1 MRQILRLFLKLL
13 NRRPF
18 LVFLQWGQWISSS
31 PSNNDEQN
39 KKNTTAVQRCGKL
52 CQRRSLHIRVHS
64 HCVGQNVL
72 LGQTLKSLVIEAVV
86 SWKESSLWPAHGY
99 YLYLYYLQFV
109 KQLQE
114 APLRLIQVHTQNTKY
129 KRATKKNWG
138 AFSWLSTG
146 SVVKDLQWAQAP
158 QAFQCL
164 LSLLLELLQHWAL
177 PALPLAGHR
186 LRPML
191 AELPACWAS
200 KRNNRV
206 FGRTRISQVRN
217 KPVSL
222 YVTSSK
228 AHLKYPKKN

>member
-1 MRQILRLFLKLL
+1 MDF
-13 NRRPF
+13 F
-18 LVFLQWGQWISSS
+18 FSFE
-31 PSNNDEQN
+31 NNDEQN
-39 KKNTTAVQRCGKL
+39 KKNTTTTNSCFHSAKGAACISASTRTAWAKMFSSAKHSNRWSLKQWCREKSPPCGL
-52 CQRRSLHIRVHS
+52 PMATTSI
-64 HCVGQNVL
+64 
-72 LGQTLKSLVIEAVV
+72 I
-86 SWKESSLWPAHGY
+86 
-99 YLYLYYLQFV
+99 YLQFV

-177 PALPLAGHR
+177 AALPALPLAESMRRRQSHGWGHR

-191 AELPACWAS
+191 AELPASHVETKQPCFWKDKDFPS
-200 KRNNRV
+200 
-206 FGRTRISQVRN
+206 
-217 KPVSL
+217 
-222 YVTSSK
+222 
-228 AHLKYPKKN
+228 

>member
-1 MRQILRLFLKLL
+1 MSKTRKTPQRQIVVFTVPKAQLAYPRPLALRGPKCSPRPNTQIVGHWSSGVVKRVLPVACPWLL
-13 NRRPF
+13 P
-18 LVFLQWGQWISSS
+18 LSI
-31 PSNNDEQN
+31 
-39 KKNTTAVQRCGKL
+39 
-52 CQRRSLHIRVHS
+52 
-64 HCVGQNVL
+64 
-72 LGQTLKSLVIEAVV
+72 
-86 SWKESSLWPAHGY
+86 
-99 YLYLYYLQFV
+99 YLQFV

-114 APLRLIQVHTQNTKY
+114 APLCLIQVHTQNTKY

-164 LSLLLELLQHWAL
+164 LSLLLELLQHW
-177 PALPLAGHR
+177 GHQ

-191 AELPACWAS
+191 AELPALPPR
-200 KRNNRV
+200 RNETTVV

-228 AHLKYPKKN
+228 AHLKYPKKTSKKMMLPAYLTKGAK